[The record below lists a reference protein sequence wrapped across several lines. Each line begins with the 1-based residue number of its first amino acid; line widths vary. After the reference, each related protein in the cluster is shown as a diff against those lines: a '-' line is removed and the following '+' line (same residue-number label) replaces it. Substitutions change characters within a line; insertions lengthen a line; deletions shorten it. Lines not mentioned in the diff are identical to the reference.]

1 MEMPKYEKE
10 LYENFFSKGEEI
22 IKKYPRKKENRYN
35 IFSILK
41 QEEKEEGCHSRI
53 IFNLI
58 NDCGSNKLGKRFLK
72 LFFKEVLDEEFDE
85 KKKYF
90 IEREKNL
97 GKYGRADL
105 FIEDSDGKAYLIEM
119 KINAGDQPKQ
129 LSRYNQYL
137 KKNYKDDYQIYYLT
151 LNGYHPSS
159 YSLKGR
165 AEVEYIIISF
175 VDNIYNW
182 IEKCIEEIE
191 ENNKIL
197 KINLEQYLETL
208 TKITN
213 RIGEAQKMDF
223 IKMMKEG
230 NNFRIA
236 QEIVNNFEE
245 IKQGIKKEFLSEL
258 REKIIDRLKLKDI
271 AEKNSLYDIDIYNEF
286 VELYFYKESSE
297 IPKNSI
303 IAYGIGMNSQ
313 TLYFTCGL
321 QERKGRQ
328 EWKSIRSELKN
339 KFLEITEN
347 LSEEYGD
354 YFEVLEEEKFD
365 ISGDN
370 FYILTDENR
379 KEEREELINNLIEKF
394 KEKYELINEYF
405 PK

>member
-22 IKKYPRKKENRYN
+22 IKKYPRKKENKYN

-58 NDCGSNKLGKRFLK
+58 NDCESNKLEKRFLK

-90 IEREKNL
+90 VEREKNL

-182 IEKCIEEIE
+182 IEKCIEEIG

-245 IKQGIKKEFLSEL
+245 IKLGIKEEFILEL
-258 REKIIDRLKLKDI
+258 RERIVKKLNIEDI
-271 AEKNSLYDIDIYNEF
+271 AKKKNLYEYINIIKFTEFYLYKEVLDIKNSL
-286 VELYFYKESSE
+286 LT
-297 IPKNSI
+297 
-303 IAYGIGMNSQ
+303 YGIGIDRGGF
-313 TLYFTCGL
+313 YFYIGL
-321 QERKGRQ
+321 QDKKAE
-328 EWKSIRSELKN
+328 EWKIAKKDIKN
-339 KFLEITEN
+339 KFNEIT
-347 LSEEYGD
+347 LEYNQETGT
-354 YFEVLEEEKFD
+354 YFEYLEEEKFD

-370 FYILTDENR
+370 FYILIDENR

-405 PK
+405 PE

>member
-22 IKKYPRKKENRYN
+22 IKKYPRKKENKYN

-58 NDCGSNKLGKRFLK
+58 NDCESNKLEKKFLK

-90 IEREKNL
+90 VEREKNL

-182 IEKCIEEIE
+182 IEKCIEEIG

-245 IKQGIKKEFLSEL
+245 IKLGIKEEFILEL
-258 REKIIDRLKLKDI
+258 RERIVKKLNIEDI
-271 AEKNSLYDIDIYNEF
+271 AKKKNLYEYINIIKFTEFYLYKEVLDIKNSL
-286 VELYFYKESSE
+286 LT
-297 IPKNSI
+297 
-303 IAYGIGMNSQ
+303 YGIGIDRGGF
-313 TLYFTCGL
+313 YFYIGL
-321 QERKGRQ
+321 QDKKAE
-328 EWKSIRSELKN
+328 EWKIAKKDIKN
-339 KFLEITEN
+339 KFNEIT
-347 LSEEYGD
+347 LEYNQETGT
-354 YFEVLEEEKFD
+354 YFEYLEEEKFD

-370 FYILTDENR
+370 FYILIDENR

-405 PK
+405 SE

>member
-22 IKKYPRKKENRYN
+22 IKKYPRKKENKYN

-58 NDCGSNKLGKRFLK
+58 NDCESNKLEKRFLK

-90 IEREKNL
+90 VEREKNL

-137 KKNYKDDYQIYYLT
+137 KKNYKNDYQIYYLT

-182 IEKCIEEIE
+182 IEKCIEEIG

-245 IKQGIKKEFLSEL
+245 IKLGIKEEFILEL
-258 REKIIDRLKLKDI
+258 RERIVKKLNIEDI
-271 AEKNSLYDIDIYNEF
+271 AKKKNLYEYINIIKFTEFYLYKEVLDIKNSL
-286 VELYFYKESSE
+286 LT
-297 IPKNSI
+297 
-303 IAYGIGMNSQ
+303 YGIGIDRGGF
-313 TLYFTCGL
+313 YFYIGL
-321 QERKGRQ
+321 QDKKAE
-328 EWKSIRSELKN
+328 EWKIAKKDIKN
-339 KFLEITEN
+339 KFNEIT
-347 LSEEYGD
+347 LEYNQETGT
-354 YFEVLEEEKFD
+354 YFEYLEEEKFD

-370 FYILTDENR
+370 FYILIDENR

-405 PK
+405 PE

>member
-22 IKKYPRKKENRYN
+22 IKKYPRKKENKYN

-58 NDCGSNKLGKRFLK
+58 NDCESNKLEKRFLK

-90 IEREKNL
+90 VEREKNL

-182 IEKCIEEIE
+182 IEKCIEEVG

-245 IKQGIKKEFLSEL
+245 IKQGIKEEFILEL
-258 REKIIDRLKLKDI
+258 RERIIKKLNIEDI
-271 AEKNSLYDIDIYNEF
+271 AKKKNLYKYINIIKFTEFYLYKEVLDIKNSL
-286 VELYFYKESSE
+286 LT
-297 IPKNSI
+297 
-303 IAYGIGMNSQ
+303 YGIGIDRGGF
-313 TLYFTCGL
+313 YFYIGL
-321 QERKGRQ
+321 QDKKAE
-328 EWKSIRSELKN
+328 EWKIAKKDIKN
-339 KFLEITEN
+339 KFNEIT
-347 LSEEYGD
+347 LEYNQETGT
-354 YFEVLEEEKFD
+354 YFEYLEEEKFD

-370 FYILTDENR
+370 FYILIDENR

-405 PK
+405 PE

>member
-1 MEMPKYEKE
+1 MPKYEKE
-10 LYENFFSKGEEI
+10 LYENFFNKGEEI
-22 IKKYPRKKENRYN
+22 IKKYPRKKENKYN

-58 NDCGSNKLGKRFLK
+58 NDCESNKLEKRFLK

-90 IEREKNL
+90 VEREKNL

-182 IEKCIEEIE
+182 IEKCIEEVG

-245 IKQGIKKEFLSEL
+245 IKLGIKEEFILEL
-258 REKIIDRLKLKDI
+258 RERIVKKLNIEDI
-271 AEKNSLYDIDIYNEF
+271 AKKKNLYEYINIIKFTEFYLYKEVLDIKNSL
-286 VELYFYKESSE
+286 LT
-297 IPKNSI
+297 
-303 IAYGIGMNSQ
+303 YGIGIDRGGF
-313 TLYFTCGL
+313 YFYIGL
-321 QERKGRQ
+321 QDKKAE
-328 EWKSIRSELKN
+328 EWKIAKKDIKN
-339 KFLEITEN
+339 KFNEIT
-347 LSEEYGD
+347 LEYNQETGT
-354 YFEVLEEEKFD
+354 YFEYFEEEKFD

-370 FYILTDENR
+370 FYILIDENR

-405 PK
+405 PE

>member
-10 LYENFFSKGEEI
+10 LYENFFNKGEEI
-22 IKKYPRKKENRYN
+22 IKKYPRKKENKYN

-58 NDCGSNKLGKRFLK
+58 NDCESNKLEKKFLK

-90 IEREKNL
+90 VEREKNL

-182 IEKCIEEIE
+182 IEKCIEEIG

-245 IKQGIKKEFLSEL
+245 IKLGIKEEFILEL
-258 REKIIDRLKLKDI
+258 RERIVKKLNIEDI
-271 AEKNSLYDIDIYNEF
+271 AKKKNLYEYINIIKFTEFYLYKEVLDIKNSL
-286 VELYFYKESSE
+286 LT
-297 IPKNSI
+297 
-303 IAYGIGMNSQ
+303 YGIGIDRGGF
-313 TLYFTCGL
+313 YFYIGL
-321 QERKGRQ
+321 QDKKAE
-328 EWKSIRSELKN
+328 EWKIAKKDIKN
-339 KFLEITEN
+339 KFNEIT
-347 LSEEYGD
+347 LEYNQETGT
-354 YFEVLEEEKFD
+354 YFEYLEEEKFD

-370 FYILTDENR
+370 FYILIDENR

-405 PK
+405 PE

>member
-1 MEMPKYEKE
+1 MPKYEKE

-22 IKKYPRKKENRYN
+22 IKKYPRKKENKYN

-58 NDCGSNKLGKRFLK
+58 NDCESNKLEKRFLK

-90 IEREKNL
+90 VEREKNL

-105 FIEDSDGKAYLIEM
+105 FIEDSDGKAYLIEI

-159 YSLKGR
+159 YSLKER

-182 IEKCIEEIE
+182 IEKCIEEIG

-245 IKQGIKKEFLSEL
+245 IKLGIKEEFILEL
-258 REKIIDRLKLKDI
+258 RERIVKKLNIEDI
-271 AEKNSLYDIDIYNEF
+271 AKKKNLYEYINIIKFTEFYLYKEVLDIKNSL
-286 VELYFYKESSE
+286 LT
-297 IPKNSI
+297 
-303 IAYGIGMNSQ
+303 YGIGIDRGGF
-313 TLYFTCGL
+313 YFYIGL
-321 QERKGRQ
+321 QDKKAE
-328 EWKSIRSELKN
+328 EWKIAKKDIKN
-339 KFLEITEN
+339 KFNEIT
-347 LSEEYGD
+347 LEYNQETGT
-354 YFEVLEEEKFD
+354 YFEYLEEEKFD

-370 FYILTDENR
+370 FYILIDENR

-405 PK
+405 PE

>member
-22 IKKYPRKKENRYN
+22 IKKYPRKKENKYN

-58 NDCGSNKLGKRFLK
+58 NDCESNKLEKKFLK

-90 IEREKNL
+90 VEREKNL

-159 YSLKGR
+159 YSLKER

-182 IEKCIEEIE
+182 IEKCIEEIG

-245 IKQGIKKEFLSEL
+245 IKLGIKEEFILEL
-258 REKIIDRLKLKDI
+258 RERIVKKLNIEDI
-271 AEKNSLYDIDIYNEF
+271 AKKKNLYEYINIIKFTEFYLYKEVLDIKNSL
-286 VELYFYKESSE
+286 LT
-297 IPKNSI
+297 
-303 IAYGIGMNSQ
+303 YGIGIDRGGF
-313 TLYFTCGL
+313 YFYIGL
-321 QERKGRQ
+321 QDKKAE
-328 EWKSIRSELKN
+328 EWKIAKKDIKN
-339 KFLEITEN
+339 KFNEIT
-347 LSEEYGD
+347 LEYNQETGT
-354 YFEVLEEEKFD
+354 YFEYLEEEKFD

-370 FYILTDENR
+370 FYILIDENR

-405 PK
+405 SE

>member
-58 NDCGSNKLGKRFLK
+58 NDCESNKLEKRFLK

-90 IEREKNL
+90 VEREKNL

-165 AEVEYIIISF
+165 AEVDYIIISF

-182 IEKCIEEIE
+182 IEKCIEEIG

-245 IKQGIKKEFLSEL
+245 IKQGIKEEFILEL
-258 REKIIDRLKLKDI
+258 RERIVKKLNIEDI
-271 AEKNSLYDIDIYNEF
+271 AKKKNLYEYINIIKFTEFYLYKEVLDIKNSL
-286 VELYFYKESSE
+286 LT
-297 IPKNSI
+297 
-303 IAYGIGMNSQ
+303 YGIGIDRGGF
-313 TLYFTCGL
+313 YFYIGL
-321 QERKGRQ
+321 QDKKAE
-328 EWKSIRSELKN
+328 EWKIAKKDIKN
-339 KFLEITEN
+339 KFNEIT
-347 LSEEYGD
+347 LEYNQETGT
-354 YFEVLEEEKFD
+354 YFEYLEEEKFD

-370 FYILTDENR
+370 FYILIDENR

-405 PK
+405 PE

>member
-10 LYENFFSKGEEI
+10 LYENFFNKGEEI
-22 IKKYPRKKENRYN
+22 IKKYPRKKENKYN

-58 NDCGSNKLGKRFLK
+58 NDCESNKLEKRFLK

-90 IEREKNL
+90 VEREKNL

-182 IEKCIEEIE
+182 IEKCIEEIG

-245 IKQGIKKEFLSEL
+245 IKQGIKEEFILEL
-258 REKIIDRLKLKDI
+258 RERIIKKLNIEDI
-271 AEKNSLYDIDIYNEF
+271 AKKKNLYEYINIIKFTEFYLYKEVLDIKNSL
-286 VELYFYKESSE
+286 LT
-297 IPKNSI
+297 
-303 IAYGIGMNSQ
+303 YGIGIDRGGF
-313 TLYFTCGL
+313 YFYIGL
-321 QERKGRQ
+321 QDKKAE
-328 EWKSIRSELKN
+328 EWKIAKKDIKN
-339 KFLEITEN
+339 KFNEIT
-347 LSEEYGD
+347 LEYNQETGT
-354 YFEVLEEEKFD
+354 YFEYLEEEKFD

-370 FYILTDENR
+370 FYILIDENR

-405 PK
+405 PE

>member
-1 MEMPKYEKE
+1 MPKHEKE
-10 LYENFFSKGEEI
+10 LYENFFIKGEEI
-22 IKKYPRKKENRYN
+22 IKKYPRKKENKYN

-58 NDCGSNKLGKRFLK
+58 NDCESNKLEKKFLK

-90 IEREKNL
+90 VEREKNL

-182 IEKCIEEIE
+182 IEKCIEEIG

-245 IKQGIKKEFLSEL
+245 IKQGIKEEFILEL
-258 REKIIDRLKLKDI
+258 RERIIKKLNIEDI
-271 AEKNSLYDIDIYNEF
+271 AKKKNLYEYINIIKFTEFYLYKEVLDIKNSL
-286 VELYFYKESSE
+286 LT
-297 IPKNSI
+297 
-303 IAYGIGMNSQ
+303 YGIGIDRGGF
-313 TLYFTCGL
+313 YFYIGL
-321 QERKGRQ
+321 QDKKAE
-328 EWKSIRSELKN
+328 EWKIAKKDIKN
-339 KFLEITEN
+339 KFNEIT
-347 LSEEYGD
+347 LEYNQETGT
-354 YFEVLEEEKFD
+354 YFEYFEEEKFD

-370 FYILTDENR
+370 FYILIDENR

-405 PK
+405 PE

>member
-1 MEMPKYEKE
+1 MPKYEKE
-10 LYENFFSKGEEI
+10 LYENFFNKGEEI
-22 IKKYPRKKENRYN
+22 IKKYPRKKENKYN

-58 NDCGSNKLGKRFLK
+58 NDCESNKLEKRFLK

-90 IEREKNL
+90 VEREKNL

-182 IEKCIEEIE
+182 IEKCIEEIG

-245 IKQGIKKEFLSEL
+245 IKLGIKEEFILEL
-258 REKIIDRLKLKDI
+258 RERIIKKLNIEDI
-271 AEKNSLYDIDIYNEF
+271 AKKKNLYEYINIIKFTEFYLYKEVLDIKNSL
-286 VELYFYKESSE
+286 LT
-297 IPKNSI
+297 
-303 IAYGIGMNSQ
+303 YGIGIDRGGF
-313 TLYFTCGL
+313 YFYIGL
-321 QERKGRQ
+321 QDKKAE
-328 EWKSIRSELKN
+328 EWKIAKKDIKN
-339 KFLEITEN
+339 KFNEIT
-347 LSEEYGD
+347 LEYNQETGT
-354 YFEVLEEEKFD
+354 YFEYFEEEKFD

-370 FYILTDENR
+370 FYILIDENR

-405 PK
+405 PE

>member
-1 MEMPKYEKE
+1 MKMPKYEKE
-10 LYENFFSKGEEI
+10 LYENFFIKGEEI
-22 IKKYPRKKENRYN
+22 IKKYPRKKENKYN

-58 NDCGSNKLGKRFLK
+58 NDCGSNKLEKRFLK

-90 IEREKNL
+90 VEREKNL

-159 YSLKGR
+159 YSLKER

-245 IKQGIKKEFLSEL
+245 IKLGIKEEFILEL
-258 REKIIDRLKLKDI
+258 RERIVKKLNIEDI
-271 AEKNSLYDIDIYNEF
+271 AKKKNLYEYINIIKFTEFYLYKEVLDIKNSL
-286 VELYFYKESSE
+286 LT
-297 IPKNSI
+297 
-303 IAYGIGMNSQ
+303 YGIGIDRGGF
-313 TLYFTCGL
+313 YFYIGL
-321 QERKGRQ
+321 QDKKAE
-328 EWKSIRSELKN
+328 EWKIAKKDIKN
-339 KFLEITEN
+339 KFNEIT
-347 LSEEYGD
+347 LEYNQETGT
-354 YFEVLEEEKFD
+354 YFEYLEEEKFD

-370 FYILTDENR
+370 FYILIDENR

-405 PK
+405 PE

>member
-1 MEMPKYEKE
+1 MPKYEKE

-22 IKKYPRKKENRYN
+22 IKKYPRKKENKYN

-58 NDCGSNKLGKRFLK
+58 NDCESNKLEKKFLK

-90 IEREKNL
+90 VEREKNL

-182 IEKCIEEIE
+182 IEKCIEEIG

-245 IKQGIKKEFLSEL
+245 IKLGIKEEFILEL
-258 REKIIDRLKLKDI
+258 RERIVKKLNIEDI
-271 AEKNSLYDIDIYNEF
+271 AKKKNLYEYINIIKFTEFYLYKEVLDIKNSL
-286 VELYFYKESSE
+286 LT
-297 IPKNSI
+297 
-303 IAYGIGMNSQ
+303 YGIGIDRGGF
-313 TLYFTCGL
+313 YFYIGL
-321 QERKGRQ
+321 QDKKAE
-328 EWKSIRSELKN
+328 EWKIAKKDIKN
-339 KFLEITEN
+339 KFNEIT
-347 LSEEYGD
+347 LEYNQETGT
-354 YFEVLEEEKFD
+354 YFEYLEEEKFD

-370 FYILTDENR
+370 FYILIDENR

-405 PK
+405 SE

>member
-10 LYENFFSKGEEI
+10 LYENFFNKGEEI
-22 IKKYPRKKENRYN
+22 IKKYPRKKENKYN

-58 NDCGSNKLGKRFLK
+58 NDCESNKLEKRFLK

-90 IEREKNL
+90 VEREKNL

-159 YSLKGR
+159 YSLKER

-182 IEKCIEEIE
+182 IEKCIEEVG

-245 IKQGIKKEFLSEL
+245 IKQGIKEEFILEL
-258 REKIIDRLKLKDI
+258 RERIIKKLNIEDI
-271 AEKNSLYDIDIYNEF
+271 AKKKNLYEYINIIKFTEFYLYKEVLDIKNSL
-286 VELYFYKESSE
+286 LT
-297 IPKNSI
+297 
-303 IAYGIGMNSQ
+303 YGIGIDRGGF
-313 TLYFTCGL
+313 YFYIGL
-321 QERKGRQ
+321 QDKKAE
-328 EWKSIRSELKN
+328 EWKIAKKDIKN
-339 KFLEITEN
+339 KFNEIT
-347 LSEEYGD
+347 LEYNQETGT
-354 YFEVLEEEKFD
+354 YFEYLEEEKFD

-370 FYILTDENR
+370 FYILIDENR

-405 PK
+405 PE

>member
-22 IKKYPRKKENRYN
+22 IKKYPRKKENKYN

-58 NDCGSNKLGKRFLK
+58 NDCESNKLEKRFLK

-90 IEREKNL
+90 VEREKNL

-182 IEKCIEEIE
+182 IEKCIEEIG

-245 IKQGIKKEFLSEL
+245 IKLGIKEEFILEL
-258 REKIIDRLKLKDI
+258 RERIVKKLNIEDI
-271 AEKNSLYDIDIYNEF
+271 AKKKNLYEYINIIKFTEFYLYKEVLDIKNSL
-286 VELYFYKESSE
+286 LT
-297 IPKNSI
+297 
-303 IAYGIGMNSQ
+303 YGIGIDRGGF
-313 TLYFTCGL
+313 YFYIGL
-321 QERKGRQ
+321 QDKKAE
-328 EWKSIRSELKN
+328 EWKIAKKDIKN
-339 KFLEITEN
+339 KFNEIT
-347 LSEEYGD
+347 LEYNQETGT
-354 YFEVLEEEKFD
+354 YFEYLEEEKFD

-370 FYILTDENR
+370 FYILIDENR

-405 PK
+405 SE

>member
-10 LYENFFSKGEEI
+10 LYENFFNKGEEI
-22 IKKYPRKKENRYN
+22 IKKYPRKKENKYN

-58 NDCGSNKLGKRFLK
+58 NDCESNKLEKRFLK

-90 IEREKNL
+90 VEREKNL

-182 IEKCIEEIE
+182 IEKCIEEIG

-245 IKQGIKKEFLSEL
+245 IKLGIKEEFILEL
-258 REKIIDRLKLKDI
+258 RERIVKKLNIEDI
-271 AEKNSLYDIDIYNEF
+271 AKKKNLYEYINIIKFTEFYLYKEVLDIKNSL
-286 VELYFYKESSE
+286 LT
-297 IPKNSI
+297 
-303 IAYGIGMNSQ
+303 YGIGIDRGGF
-313 TLYFTCGL
+313 YFYIGL
-321 QERKGRQ
+321 QDKKAE
-328 EWKSIRSELKN
+328 EWKIAKKDIKN
-339 KFLEITEN
+339 KFNEIT
-347 LSEEYGD
+347 LEYNQETGT
-354 YFEVLEEEKFD
+354 YFEYLEEEKFD

-370 FYILTDENR
+370 FYILIDENR

-405 PK
+405 PE

>member
-10 LYENFFSKGEEI
+10 LYENFFNKGEEI
-22 IKKYPRKKENRYN
+22 IKKYPRKKENKYN

-58 NDCGSNKLGKRFLK
+58 NDCESNKLEKRFLK

-90 IEREKNL
+90 VEREKNL

-182 IEKCIEEIE
+182 IEKCIEEVG

-245 IKQGIKKEFLSEL
+245 IKLGIKEEFILEL
-258 REKIIDRLKLKDI
+258 RERIVKKLNIEDI
-271 AEKNSLYDIDIYNEF
+271 AKKKILYEYINIIKFTEFYLYKEVLDIKNSL
-286 VELYFYKESSE
+286 LT
-297 IPKNSI
+297 
-303 IAYGIGMNSQ
+303 YGIGIDRGGF
-313 TLYFTCGL
+313 YFYIGL
-321 QERKGRQ
+321 QDKKAE
-328 EWKSIRSELKN
+328 EWKIAKKDIKN
-339 KFLEITEN
+339 KFNEIT
-347 LSEEYGD
+347 LEYNQETGT
-354 YFEVLEEEKFD
+354 YFEYLEEEKFD

-405 PK
+405 PE

>member
-22 IKKYPRKKENRYN
+22 IKKYPRKKENKYN

-58 NDCGSNKLGKRFLK
+58 NDCESNKLEKRFLK

-90 IEREKNL
+90 VEREKNL

-182 IEKCIEEIE
+182 IEKCIEEVG

-245 IKQGIKKEFLSEL
+245 IKLGIKEEFILEL
-258 REKIIDRLKLKDI
+258 RERIVKKLNIEDI
-271 AEKNSLYDIDIYNEF
+271 AKKKNLYEYINIIKFTEFYLYKEVLDIKNSL
-286 VELYFYKESSE
+286 LT
-297 IPKNSI
+297 
-303 IAYGIGMNSQ
+303 YGIGIDRGGF
-313 TLYFTCGL
+313 YFYIGL
-321 QERKGRQ
+321 QDKKAE
-328 EWKSIRSELKN
+328 EWKIAKKDIKN
-339 KFLEITEN
+339 KFNEIT
-347 LSEEYGD
+347 LEYNQETGT
-354 YFEVLEEEKFD
+354 YFEYLEEEKFD

-370 FYILTDENR
+370 FYILIDENR

-405 PK
+405 SE

>member
-22 IKKYPRKKENRYN
+22 IKKYPRKKENKYN

-58 NDCGSNKLGKRFLK
+58 NDCESNKLEKKFLK

-90 IEREKNL
+90 VEREKNL

-182 IEKCIEEIE
+182 IEKCIEEVG

-245 IKQGIKKEFLSEL
+245 IKQGIKEEFILEL
-258 REKIIDRLKLKDI
+258 RERIIKKLNIEDI
-271 AEKNSLYDIDIYNEF
+271 AKKKNLYEYINIIKFTEFYLYKEVLDIKNSL
-286 VELYFYKESSE
+286 LT
-297 IPKNSI
+297 
-303 IAYGIGMNSQ
+303 YGIGIDRGGF
-313 TLYFTCGL
+313 YFYIGL
-321 QERKGRQ
+321 QDKKAE
-328 EWKSIRSELKN
+328 EWKIAKKDIKN
-339 KFLEITEN
+339 KFNEIT
-347 LSEEYGD
+347 LEYNQETGT
-354 YFEVLEEEKFD
+354 YFEYLEEEKFD

-370 FYILTDENR
+370 FYILIDENR

-405 PK
+405 PE

>member
-1 MEMPKYEKE
+1 MKMPKHEKE
-10 LYENFFSKGEEI
+10 LYENFFIKGEEI
-22 IKKYPRKKENRYN
+22 IKKYPRKKENKYN

-58 NDCGSNKLGKRFLK
+58 NDCESNKLEKKFLK

-90 IEREKNL
+90 VEREKNL

-245 IKQGIKKEFLSEL
+245 IKQGIKEEFILEL
-258 REKIIDRLKLKDI
+258 RERIIKKLNIEDI
-271 AEKNSLYDIDIYNEF
+271 AKKKNLYEYINIIKFTEFYLYKEVLDIKNSL
-286 VELYFYKESSE
+286 LT
-297 IPKNSI
+297 
-303 IAYGIGMNSQ
+303 YGIGIDRGGF
-313 TLYFTCGL
+313 YFYIGL
-321 QERKGRQ
+321 QDKKAE
-328 EWKSIRSELKN
+328 EWKIAKKDIKN
-339 KFLEITEN
+339 KFNEIT
-347 LSEEYGD
+347 LEYNQETGT
-354 YFEVLEEEKFD
+354 YFEYLEEEKFD

-370 FYILTDENR
+370 FYILIDENR

-405 PK
+405 PE

>member
-10 LYENFFSKGEEI
+10 LYENFFNKGEEI
-22 IKKYPRKKENRYN
+22 IKKYPRKKENKYN

-58 NDCGSNKLGKRFLK
+58 NDCESNKLEKRFLK

-90 IEREKNL
+90 VEREKNL

-182 IEKCIEEIE
+182 IEKCIEEVG

-245 IKQGIKKEFLSEL
+245 IKLGIKEEFILEL
-258 REKIIDRLKLKDI
+258 RERIVKKLNIEDI
-271 AEKNSLYDIDIYNEF
+271 AKKKNLYEYINIIKFTEFYLYKEVLDIKNSL
-286 VELYFYKESSE
+286 LT
-297 IPKNSI
+297 
-303 IAYGIGMNSQ
+303 YGIGIDRGGF
-313 TLYFTCGL
+313 YFYIGL
-321 QERKGRQ
+321 QDKKAE
-328 EWKSIRSELKN
+328 EWKIAKKDIKN
-339 KFLEITEN
+339 KFNEIT
-347 LSEEYGD
+347 LEYNQETGT
-354 YFEVLEEEKFD
+354 YFEYLEEEKFD

-370 FYILTDENR
+370 FYILIDENR

-405 PK
+405 PE

>member
-22 IKKYPRKKENRYN
+22 IKKYPRKKENKYN

-58 NDCGSNKLGKRFLK
+58 NDCESNKLEKRFLK

-90 IEREKNL
+90 VEREKNL

-119 KINAGDQPKQ
+119 KINAGDQSKQ

-182 IEKCIEEIE
+182 IEKCIEEVG

-245 IKQGIKKEFLSEL
+245 IKQGIKEEFILEL
-258 REKIIDRLKLKDI
+258 RERIIKKLNIEDI
-271 AEKNSLYDIDIYNEF
+271 AKKKNLYEYINIIKFTEFYLYKEVLDIKNSL
-286 VELYFYKESSE
+286 LT
-297 IPKNSI
+297 
-303 IAYGIGMNSQ
+303 YGIGIDRGGF
-313 TLYFTCGL
+313 YFYIGL
-321 QERKGRQ
+321 QDKKAE
-328 EWKSIRSELKN
+328 EWKIAKKDIKN
-339 KFLEITEN
+339 KFNEIT
-347 LSEEYGD
+347 LEYNQETGT
-354 YFEVLEEEKFD
+354 YFEYLEEEKFD

-370 FYILTDENR
+370 FYILIDENR

>member
-1 MEMPKYEKE
+1 MPKYEKE
-10 LYENFFSKGEEI
+10 LYENFFNKGEEI
-22 IKKYPRKKENRYN
+22 IKKYPRKKENKYN

-58 NDCGSNKLGKRFLK
+58 NDCESNKLEKRFLK

-90 IEREKNL
+90 VEREKNL

-182 IEKCIEEIE
+182 IEKCIEEVG

-245 IKQGIKKEFLSEL
+245 IKLGIKEEFILEL
-258 REKIIDRLKLKDI
+258 RERIVKKLNIEDI
-271 AEKNSLYDIDIYNEF
+271 AKKKNLYEYINIIKFTEFYLYKEVLDIKNSL
-286 VELYFYKESSE
+286 LT
-297 IPKNSI
+297 
-303 IAYGIGMNSQ
+303 YGIGIDRGGF
-313 TLYFTCGL
+313 YFYIGL
-321 QERKGRQ
+321 QDKKAE
-328 EWKSIRSELKN
+328 EWKIAKKDIKN
-339 KFLEITEN
+339 KFNEIT
-347 LSEEYGD
+347 LEYNQETGT
-354 YFEVLEEEKFD
+354 YFEYLEEEKFD

-370 FYILTDENR
+370 FYILIDENR

-405 PK
+405 PE

>member
-22 IKKYPRKKENRYN
+22 IKKYPRKKENKYN

-58 NDCGSNKLGKRFLK
+58 NDCGSNKLEKRFLK

-90 IEREKNL
+90 VEREKNL

-182 IEKCIEEIE
+182 IEKCIEEIG

-245 IKQGIKKEFLSEL
+245 IKQGIKEEFILEL
-258 REKIIDRLKLKDI
+258 RERIVKKLNIEDI
-271 AEKNSLYDIDIYNEF
+271 AKKKNLYEYINIIKFTEFYLYKEVLDIKNSL
-286 VELYFYKESSE
+286 LT
-297 IPKNSI
+297 
-303 IAYGIGMNSQ
+303 YGIGIDRGGF
-313 TLYFTCGL
+313 YFYIGL
-321 QERKGRQ
+321 QDKKAE
-328 EWKSIRSELKN
+328 EWKIAKKDIKN
-339 KFLEITEN
+339 KFNEIT
-347 LSEEYGD
+347 LEYNQETGT
-354 YFEVLEEEKFD
+354 YFEYLEEEKFD

>member
-10 LYENFFSKGEEI
+10 LYENFFNKGEEI
-22 IKKYPRKKENRYN
+22 IKKYPRKKENKYN

-58 NDCGSNKLGKRFLK
+58 NDCESNKLEKRFLK

-90 IEREKNL
+90 VEREKNL

-182 IEKCIEEIE
+182 IEKCIEEIG

-245 IKQGIKKEFLSEL
+245 IKQGIKEEFILEL
-258 REKIIDRLKLKDI
+258 RERIVKKLNIEDI
-271 AEKNSLYDIDIYNEF
+271 AKKKNLYEYINIIKFTEFYLYKEVLDIKNSL
-286 VELYFYKESSE
+286 LT
-297 IPKNSI
+297 
-303 IAYGIGMNSQ
+303 YGIGIDRGGF
-313 TLYFTCGL
+313 YFYIGL
-321 QERKGRQ
+321 QDKKAE
-328 EWKSIRSELKN
+328 EWKIAKKDIKN
-339 KFLEITEN
+339 KFNEIT
-347 LSEEYGD
+347 LEYNQETGT
-354 YFEVLEEEKFD
+354 YFEYLEEEKFD

-370 FYILTDENR
+370 FYILIDENR

-405 PK
+405 PE

>member
-1 MEMPKYEKE
+1 MPKYEKE

-22 IKKYPRKKENRYN
+22 IKKYPRKKENKYN

-58 NDCGSNKLGKRFLK
+58 NDCESNKLEKKFLK

-90 IEREKNL
+90 VEREKNL

-182 IEKCIEEIE
+182 IEKCIEEIG

-245 IKQGIKKEFLSEL
+245 IKQGIKEEFILEL
-258 REKIIDRLKLKDI
+258 RERIIKKLNIEDI
-271 AEKNSLYDIDIYNEF
+271 AKKKNLYEYINIIKFTEFYLYKEVLDIKNSL
-286 VELYFYKESSE
+286 LT
-297 IPKNSI
+297 
-303 IAYGIGMNSQ
+303 YGIGIDRGGF
-313 TLYFTCGL
+313 YFYIGL
-321 QERKGRQ
+321 QDKKAE
-328 EWKSIRSELKN
+328 EWKIAKKDIKN
-339 KFLEITEN
+339 KFNEIT
-347 LSEEYGD
+347 LEYNQETGT
-354 YFEVLEEEKFD
+354 YFEYLEEEKFD

-370 FYILTDENR
+370 FYILIDENR

-405 PK
+405 SE

>member
-1 MEMPKYEKE
+1 MKMPKHEKE
-10 LYENFFSKGEEI
+10 LYENFFIKGEEI
-22 IKKYPRKKENRYN
+22 IKKYPRKKENKYN

-58 NDCGSNKLGKRFLK
+58 NDCESNKLEKRFLK

-90 IEREKNL
+90 VEREKNL

-182 IEKCIEEIE
+182 IEKCIEEVG

-245 IKQGIKKEFLSEL
+245 IKQGIKEEFILEL
-258 REKIIDRLKLKDI
+258 RERIIKKLNIEDI
-271 AEKNSLYDIDIYNEF
+271 AKKKNLYEYINIIKFTEFYLYKEVLDIKNSL
-286 VELYFYKESSE
+286 LT
-297 IPKNSI
+297 
-303 IAYGIGMNSQ
+303 YGIGIDRGGF
-313 TLYFTCGL
+313 YFYIGL
-321 QERKGRQ
+321 QDKKAE
-328 EWKSIRSELKN
+328 EWKIAKKDIKN
-339 KFLEITEN
+339 KFNEIT
-347 LSEEYGD
+347 LEYNQETGT
-354 YFEVLEEEKFD
+354 YFEYLEEEKFD

-370 FYILTDENR
+370 FYILIDENR

-405 PK
+405 PE

>member
-1 MEMPKYEKE
+1 MPKYEKE

-22 IKKYPRKKENRYN
+22 IKKYPRKKENKYN

-58 NDCGSNKLGKRFLK
+58 NDCESNKLEKKFLK

-90 IEREKNL
+90 VEREKNL

-182 IEKCIEEIE
+182 IEKCIEEVG

-245 IKQGIKKEFLSEL
+245 IKLGIKEEFILEL
-258 REKIIDRLKLKDI
+258 RERIVKKLNIEDI
-271 AEKNSLYDIDIYNEF
+271 AKKKNLYEYINIIKFTEFYLYKEVLDIKNSL
-286 VELYFYKESSE
+286 LT
-297 IPKNSI
+297 
-303 IAYGIGMNSQ
+303 YGIGIDRGGF
-313 TLYFTCGL
+313 YFYIGL
-321 QERKGRQ
+321 QDKKAE
-328 EWKSIRSELKN
+328 EWKIAKKDIKN
-339 KFLEITEN
+339 KFNEIT
-347 LSEEYGD
+347 LEYNQETGT
-354 YFEVLEEEKFD
+354 YFEYLEEEKFD

-370 FYILTDENR
+370 FYILIDENR

-405 PK
+405 PE

>member
-10 LYENFFSKGEEI
+10 LYENFFNKGEEI
-22 IKKYPRKKENRYN
+22 IKKYPRKKENKYN

-58 NDCGSNKLGKRFLK
+58 NDCESNKLEKRFLK

-90 IEREKNL
+90 VEREKNL

-182 IEKCIEEIE
+182 IEKCIEEVG

-245 IKQGIKKEFLSEL
+245 IKLGIKEEFILEL
-258 REKIIDRLKLKDI
+258 RERIVKKLNIEDI
-271 AEKNSLYDIDIYNEF
+271 AKKKNLYEYINIIKFTEFYLYKEVLDIKNSL
-286 VELYFYKESSE
+286 LT
-297 IPKNSI
+297 
-303 IAYGIGMNSQ
+303 YGIGIDRGGF
-313 TLYFTCGL
+313 YFYIGL
-321 QERKGRQ
+321 QDKKAE
-328 EWKSIRSELKN
+328 EWKIAKKDIKN
-339 KFLEITEN
+339 KFNEIT
-347 LSEEYGD
+347 LEYNQETGT
-354 YFEVLEEEKFD
+354 YFEYLEEEKFD

-370 FYILTDENR
+370 FYILIDENR

-405 PK
+405 SE

>member
-1 MEMPKYEKE
+1 MPKYEKE
-10 LYENFFSKGEEI
+10 LYENFFNKGEEI
-22 IKKYPRKKENRYN
+22 IKKYPRKKENKYN

-58 NDCGSNKLGKRFLK
+58 NDCESNKLEKRFLK

-90 IEREKNL
+90 VEREKNL

-182 IEKCIEEIE
+182 IEKCIEEVG

-245 IKQGIKKEFLSEL
+245 IKQGIKEEFILEL
-258 REKIIDRLKLKDI
+258 RERIVKKLNIEDI
-271 AEKNSLYDIDIYNEF
+271 AKKKNLYEYINIIKFTEFYLYKEVLDIKNSL
-286 VELYFYKESSE
+286 LT
-297 IPKNSI
+297 
-303 IAYGIGMNSQ
+303 YGIGIDRGGF
-313 TLYFTCGL
+313 YFYIGL
-321 QERKGRQ
+321 QDKKAE
-328 EWKSIRSELKN
+328 EWKIAKKDIKN
-339 KFLEITEN
+339 KFNEIT
-347 LSEEYGD
+347 LEYNQETGT
-354 YFEVLEEEKFD
+354 YFEYLEEEKFD

-370 FYILTDENR
+370 FYILIDENR

-405 PK
+405 PE

>member
-22 IKKYPRKKENRYN
+22 IKKYPRKKENKYN

-58 NDCGSNKLGKRFLK
+58 NDCESNKLEKRFLK

-90 IEREKNL
+90 VEREKNL

-182 IEKCIEEIE
+182 IEKCIEEVG

-245 IKQGIKKEFLSEL
+245 IKLGIKEEFILEL
-258 REKIIDRLKLKDI
+258 RERIVKKLNIEDI
-271 AEKNSLYDIDIYNEF
+271 AKKKNLYEYINIIKFTEFYLYKEVLDIKNSL
-286 VELYFYKESSE
+286 LT
-297 IPKNSI
+297 
-303 IAYGIGMNSQ
+303 YGIGIDRGGF
-313 TLYFTCGL
+313 YFYIGL
-321 QERKGRQ
+321 QDKKAE
-328 EWKSIRSELKN
+328 EWKIAKKDIKN
-339 KFLEITEN
+339 KFNEIT
-347 LSEEYGD
+347 LEYNQETGT
-354 YFEVLEEEKFD
+354 YFEYLEEEKFD

-370 FYILTDENR
+370 FYILIDENR

-405 PK
+405 PE

>member
-22 IKKYPRKKENRYN
+22 IKKYPRKKENKYN

-58 NDCGSNKLGKRFLK
+58 NDCESNKLEKRFLK

-90 IEREKNL
+90 VEREKNL

-182 IEKCIEEIE
+182 IEKCIEEVG

-245 IKQGIKKEFLSEL
+245 IKQGIKEEFILEL
-258 REKIIDRLKLKDI
+258 RERIVKKLNIEDI
-271 AEKNSLYDIDIYNEF
+271 AKKKNLYEYINIIKFTEFYLYKEVLDIKNSL
-286 VELYFYKESSE
+286 LT
-297 IPKNSI
+297 
-303 IAYGIGMNSQ
+303 YGIGIDRGGF
-313 TLYFTCGL
+313 YFYIGL
-321 QERKGRQ
+321 QDKKAE
-328 EWKSIRSELKN
+328 EWKIAKKDIKN
-339 KFLEITEN
+339 KFNEIT
-347 LSEEYGD
+347 LEYNQETGT
-354 YFEVLEEEKFD
+354 YFEYLEEEKFD

-370 FYILTDENR
+370 FYILIDENR

-405 PK
+405 PE

>member
-10 LYENFFSKGEEI
+10 LYENFFNKGEEI
-22 IKKYPRKKENRYN
+22 IKKYPRKKENKYN

-58 NDCGSNKLGKRFLK
+58 NDCESNKLEKRFLK

-90 IEREKNL
+90 VEREKNL

-182 IEKCIEEIE
+182 IEKCIEEVG

-245 IKQGIKKEFLSEL
+245 IKQGIKEEFILEL
-258 REKIIDRLKLKDI
+258 RERIIKKLNIEDI
-271 AEKNSLYDIDIYNEF
+271 AKKKNLYKYINIIKFTEFYLYKEVLDIKNSL
-286 VELYFYKESSE
+286 LT
-297 IPKNSI
+297 
-303 IAYGIGMNSQ
+303 YGIGIDRGGF
-313 TLYFTCGL
+313 YFYIGL
-321 QERKGRQ
+321 QDKKAE
-328 EWKSIRSELKN
+328 EWKIAKKDIKN
-339 KFLEITEN
+339 KFNEIT
-347 LSEEYGD
+347 LEYNQETGT
-354 YFEVLEEEKFD
+354 YFEYLEEEKFD

-370 FYILTDENR
+370 FYILIDENR

-405 PK
+405 PE

>member
-1 MEMPKYEKE
+1 MKMPKHEKE
-10 LYENFFSKGEEI
+10 LYENFFIKGEEI
-22 IKKYPRKKENRYN
+22 IKKYPRKKENKYN

-58 NDCGSNKLGKRFLK
+58 NDCESNKLEKRFLK

-90 IEREKNL
+90 VEREKNL

-119 KINAGDQPKQ
+119 KINAGDQSKQ

-182 IEKCIEEIE
+182 IEKCIEEVG

-245 IKQGIKKEFLSEL
+245 IKLGIKEEFILEL
-258 REKIIDRLKLKDI
+258 RERIVKKLNIEDI
-271 AEKNSLYDIDIYNEF
+271 AKKKNLYEYINIIKFTEFYLYKEVLDIKNSL
-286 VELYFYKESSE
+286 LT
-297 IPKNSI
+297 
-303 IAYGIGMNSQ
+303 YGIGIDRGGF
-313 TLYFTCGL
+313 YFYIGL
-321 QERKGRQ
+321 QDKKAE
-328 EWKSIRSELKN
+328 EWKIAKKDIKN
-339 KFLEITEN
+339 KFNEIT
-347 LSEEYGD
+347 LEYNQETGT
-354 YFEVLEEEKFD
+354 YFEYLEEEKFD

-370 FYILTDENR
+370 FYILIDENR

-405 PK
+405 PE

>member
-1 MEMPKYEKE
+1 MPKYEKE

-22 IKKYPRKKENRYN
+22 IKKYPRKKENKYN

-58 NDCGSNKLGKRFLK
+58 NDCESNKLEKKFLK

-90 IEREKNL
+90 VEREKNL

-159 YSLKGR
+159 YSLKER

-182 IEKCIEEIE
+182 IEKCIEEIG

-245 IKQGIKKEFLSEL
+245 IKLGIKEEFILEL
-258 REKIIDRLKLKDI
+258 RERIVKKLNIEDI
-271 AEKNSLYDIDIYNEF
+271 AKKKNLYEYINIIKFTEFYLYKEVLDIKNSL
-286 VELYFYKESSE
+286 LT
-297 IPKNSI
+297 
-303 IAYGIGMNSQ
+303 YGIGIDRGGF
-313 TLYFTCGL
+313 YFYIGL
-321 QERKGRQ
+321 QDKKAE
-328 EWKSIRSELKN
+328 EWKIAKKDIKN
-339 KFLEITEN
+339 KFNEIT
-347 LSEEYGD
+347 LEYNQETGT
-354 YFEVLEEEKFD
+354 YFEYLEEEKFD

-370 FYILTDENR
+370 FYILIDENR

-405 PK
+405 SE

>member
-1 MEMPKYEKE
+1 MPKYEKE

-22 IKKYPRKKENRYN
+22 IKKYPRKKENKYN

-58 NDCGSNKLGKRFLK
+58 NDCESNKLEKRFLK

-90 IEREKNL
+90 VEREKNL

-182 IEKCIEEIE
+182 IEKCIEEVG

-245 IKQGIKKEFLSEL
+245 IKQGIKEEFILEL
-258 REKIIDRLKLKDI
+258 RERIIKKLNIEDI
-271 AEKNSLYDIDIYNEF
+271 AKKKNLYEYINIIKFTEFYLYKEVLDIKNSL
-286 VELYFYKESSE
+286 LT
-297 IPKNSI
+297 
-303 IAYGIGMNSQ
+303 YGIGIDRGGF
-313 TLYFTCGL
+313 YFYIGL
-321 QERKGRQ
+321 QDKKAE
-328 EWKSIRSELKN
+328 EWKIAKKDIKN
-339 KFLEITEN
+339 KFNEIT
-347 LSEEYGD
+347 LEYNQETGT
-354 YFEVLEEEKFD
+354 YFEYLEEEKFD

-370 FYILTDENR
+370 FYILIDENR

-405 PK
+405 PE